1 MKPGLRWQD
10 DLIEK
15 EIPRGA
21 AVLDLGCNDG
31 LLLGRLSAKKRARVQ
46 GIELDTDSVGRCVER
61 GVPVIHADL
70 DAGLGGLVDKS
81 FDYVILEE
89 TLQTLHRPIFVLGE
103 MLRVGRRGIV
113 SFPNFG
119 HWRVRAYLVFRG
131 RMPVSRSIPYS
142 WYETPNIHHTT
153 VKDFRGFVRENGGT
167 IIEELPLKTEG
178 VNARSVGFWPN
189 LLADT
194 EIALIARDASA
205 GASNRRHP

>member
-1 MKPGLRWQD
+1 MKPSLRWQD

-21 AVLDLGCNDG
+21 SVLDLGCNDG

-46 GIELDTDSVGRCVER
+46 GIELDTESVGRCVER

-70 DAGLGGLVDKS
+70 DAGLGGFTDNS

-89 TLQTLHRPIFVLGE
+89 TLQTLHRPIYVLGE

-119 HWRVRAYLVFRG
+119 YWRVRLQLAATG
-131 RMPVSRSIPYS
+131 RMPVTDRLPYK
-142 WYETPNIHHTT
+142 WHDTPNIHLLTLDDFKSWARSGGIKV
-153 VKDFRGFVRENGGT
+153 VKGYVLSNGLVREIGKDDN
-167 IIEELPLKTEG
+167 
-178 VNARSVGFWPN
+178 
-189 LLADT
+189 
-194 EIALIARDASA
+194 LIAEEALLVLEQKERK
-205 GASNRRHP
+205 

>member
-1 MKPGLRWQD
+1 MKPGVRWQD

-15 EIPRGA
+15 EIPKA
-21 AVLDLGCNDG
+21 ASVLDLGCNDG

-46 GIELDTDSVGRCVER
+46 GIELNTDSVGRCVER

-70 DAGLGGLVDKS
+70 DAGLGGFMDKS

-119 HWRVRAYLVFRG
+119 YWRVRLQLAATG
-131 RMPVSRSIPYS
+131 RMPVTDRLPYK
-142 WYETPNIHHTT
+142 WYDTPNIHLLTLD
-153 VKDFRGFVRENGGT
+153 DFKSWARSGGIRVAKGYVLAEGLVREMGKDDN
-167 IIEELPLKTEG
+167 
-178 VNARSVGFWPN
+178 
-189 LLADT
+189 
-194 EIALIARDASA
+194 LIAEEALLVLEHKERK
-205 GASNRRHP
+205 